1 MMYIDNSYAFVTPTW
16 TNPWYCNYTWA
27 PCSYSSLSW
36 RWNFGFGYH
45 GDSHGDMVI
54 RDGAT
59 ILIGVGRGQLV
70 SALRGWGGHHHH
82 PGYYPAHRP
91 GWNNGRDIR
100 YSNGGRTTYWSMM
113 LLQIVIV
120 EEETL
125 INTRPSSTGNKYTPG
140 SSPSSKQPIMRET
153 NSNRG
158 RTRIGTSSGNST
170 YNRLFRNNQSSCSVT
185 NTPGSSSGRTSGS
198 SSRVRNSS
206 GGRSTYTPS
215 SSQRRESRS
224 SYSPSTSRSSGS
236 SGSVG
241 RSSGG
246 SRGRTR

>member
-1 MMYIDNSYAFVTPTW
+1 MDQSVVLELYVGALQLFEFVLALEFRVW
-16 TNPWYCNYTWA
+16 FMGILMGIWL
-27 PCSYSSLSW
+27 SGMGLQSLL
-36 RWNFGFGYH
+36 G
-45 GDSHGDMVI
+45 
-54 RDGAT
+54 
-59 ILIGVGRGQLV
+59 LGRTMV
-70 SALRGWGGHHHH
+70 SALGL
-82 PGYYPAHRP
+82 
-91 GWNNGRDIR
+91 GRSSPSPRRTTDGNYGSSNR
-100 YSNGGRTTYWSMM
+100 YSGGRNT
-113 LLQIVIV
+113 
-120 EEETL
+120 

-140 SSPSSKQPIMRET
+140 SSSSKQPIMRET

-170 YNRLFRNNQSSCSVT
+170 YNRPSGTT
-185 NTPGSSSGRTSGS
+185 NRRSTYTPGSSSGRTSGS